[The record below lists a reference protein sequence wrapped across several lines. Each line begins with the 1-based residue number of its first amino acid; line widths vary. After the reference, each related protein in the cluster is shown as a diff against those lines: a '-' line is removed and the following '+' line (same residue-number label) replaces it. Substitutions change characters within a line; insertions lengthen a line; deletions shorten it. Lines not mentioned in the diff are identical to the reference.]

1 MQTYSKL
8 LIGKDM
14 KISNK
19 SRIFGLILFMT
30 TCTAFSQNKC
40 TLSDGL
46 VVMLNRSCPANGT
59 VGEDMARR
67 EYEFKARDDERI
79 KQNQAN
85 LDSIKAVNKKCA
97 PSGFVD
103 EPVIGITEHRFR
115 NCTFVAEHISKINVT
130 QTANTISRQYVIKDN
145 FGIKYVYTRN
155 GMVTS
160 IQR

>member
-1 MQTYSKL
+1 MKLDKKKLSAVIL
-8 LIGKDM
+8 LIA
-14 KISNK
+14 
-19 SRIFGLILFMT
+19 
-30 TCTAFSQNKC
+30 TCTAFAQNKC

-46 VVMLNRSCPANGT
+46 VVMLNRSCPAKGT

-67 EYEFKARDDERI
+67 EYEFQIRNDERI

-85 LDSIKAVNKKCA
+85 LDSIKAVTKKCA

-103 EPVIGITEHRFR
+103 EPVIGITEDRFR
-115 NCTFVAEHISKINVT
+115 NCTFVAEHISKINET
-130 QTANTISRQYVIKDN
+130 QTANTTSRQYVIKDN
-145 FGIKYVYTRN
+145 IGIKYVYTRN